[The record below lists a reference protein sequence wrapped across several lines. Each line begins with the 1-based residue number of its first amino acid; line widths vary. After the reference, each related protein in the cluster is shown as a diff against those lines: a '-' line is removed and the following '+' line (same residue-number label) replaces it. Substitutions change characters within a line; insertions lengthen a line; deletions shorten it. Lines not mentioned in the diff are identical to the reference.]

1 MTEDSTTET
10 KKLEA
15 PGKKVTPEEFLGP
28 NAKLVDF
35 DDLVSKPTPAS
46 EFFTVSL
53 ALATCAFENSLFR
66 DFWMTV
72 KLFALCYQTVV
83 CLSCL

>member
-1 MTEDSTTET
+1 MTEDLTTESR
-10 KKLEA
+10 KLEA

-46 EFFTVSL
+46 EFSR
-53 ALATCAFENSLFR
+53 AFI
-66 DFWMTV
+66 
-72 KLFALCYQTVV
+72 
-83 CLSCL
+83 

>member
-1 MTEDSTTET
+1 MSEDSMAES

-35 DDLVSKPTPAS
+35 DDLISKPTPAS
-46 EFFTVSL
+46 EF
-53 ALATCAFENSLFR
+53 
-66 DFWMTV
+66 
-72 KLFALCYQTVV
+72 
-83 CLSCL
+83 SCIT

>member
-1 MTEDSTTET
+1 MRWFISDVVDLLGMSEDLTTET

-46 EFFTVSL
+46 KFSIVSL
-53 ALATCAFENSLFR
+53 
-66 DFWMTV
+66 V
-72 KLFALCYQTVV
+72 
-83 CLSCL
+83 SCN